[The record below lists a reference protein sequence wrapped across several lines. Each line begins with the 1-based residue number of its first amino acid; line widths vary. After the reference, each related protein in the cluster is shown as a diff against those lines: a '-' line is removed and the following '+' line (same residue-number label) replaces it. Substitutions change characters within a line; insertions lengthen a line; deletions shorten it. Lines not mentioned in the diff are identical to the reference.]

1 MTDHKNF
8 RIDPS
13 GTGFVITALTA
24 DEIANGQYNCERQF
38 AAAIGHLA
46 DRGYIISGRV
56 DFGEQTMLARGFE
69 SPVKVICKIRVGVSG
84 KEKAAAA

>member
-13 GTGFVITALTA
+13 GTGFAITALTA
-24 DEIANGQYNCERQF
+24 DKIADGQYSCERQF

-46 DRGYIISGRV
+46 DRGYIISGRINFSGQEMFV
-56 DFGEQTMLARGFE
+56 AGLK
-69 SPVKVICKIRVGVSG
+69 SPVKVVRTIRVGVSG
-84 KEKAAAA
+84 REEAAAA